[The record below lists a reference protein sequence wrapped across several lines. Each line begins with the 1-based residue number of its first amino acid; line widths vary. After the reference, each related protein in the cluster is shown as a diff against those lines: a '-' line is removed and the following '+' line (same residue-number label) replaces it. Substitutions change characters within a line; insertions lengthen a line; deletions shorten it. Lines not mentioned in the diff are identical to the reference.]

1 MKQKKEE
8 KILDRFLENPWLI
21 CDKNLG
27 CGKKIEKDETVIEME
42 SLELEDF
49 GKLKV
54 LHKVCFVREFD
65 TAKKNY

>member
-42 SLELEDF
+42 SLE
-49 GKLKV
+49 
-54 LHKVCFVREFD
+54 
-65 TAKKNY
+65 